1 MNAGGRIPIGGGA
14 VVSRGGKITRKPNGG
29 GNLGEFPTK
38 LSQYF
43 REIHSDIIISPS
55 KRSSTLPRK
64 LRSRRN
70 SYFLYPAVEAS
81 LWCTAN
87 LPCLSY
93 FDAFK
98 A

>member
-14 VVSRGGKITRKPNGG
+14 VVSRGGK
-29 GNLGEFPTK
+29 
-38 LSQYF
+38 SQYF

-98 A
+98 AFERLNDFIDLI